1 MFSPF
6 EELEHLA
13 EHLPDEGECLLI
25 SRRDG
30 ELVYEPFRRDDLRD
44 GVDEANLYGRLVQAN
59 ERLNSLGTFP
69 IWVSALFFVT
79 CSVVGH
85 ATFGNS
91 WPVWYWYMLPL
102 LGVFTLCG
110 CFHWIRW
117 RQEIVFQTE
126 LLPSLRVELRRRK
139 IDAFS
144 LISGVQQHPELRTLL
159 QELVRWAP
167 GTDPTPSQLERR
179 K

>member
-6 EELEHLA
+6 EELEQLA

-30 ELVYEPFRRDDLRD
+30 ELTYEPYRRDDLRD
-44 GVDEANLYGRLVQAN
+44 GVEEASLYGRLVQAN

-69 IWVSALFFVT
+69 LWTSALGFVAFG
-79 CSVVGH
+79 VVSH
-85 ATFGNS
+85 ATFEGA
-91 WPVWYWYMLPL
+91 WQVWYMLPL
-102 LGVFTLCG
+102 LLVFTLCV

-126 LLPSLRVELRRRK
+126 ILPALRMELRRRK
-139 IDAFS
+139 VDVYS
-144 LISGVQQHPELRTLL
+144 LIAGVRQHSELRTLL
-159 QELVRWAP
+159 DELVRWAP
-167 GTDPTPSQLERR
+167 EADPAAGLSDRR
-179 K
+179 R